1 MTVIDPTVLIVPGL
15 RDRVDD
21 HWQTLLAKQL
31 AATGRRVRTV
41 APLGRD
47 DLRCCPRVEAL
58 EEEAQLIDGPLIIV
72 AHSGGVITVAHW
84 AHRTHRLVAGAVLAV
99 PPDFECP
106 MPDGYP
112 TLGQLS
118 AHHWLPI
125 PRERLPFF
133 SIVAASRNDPLARF
147 DRVKGLARTWGSRL
161 VDLGNVGHLNPAS
174 GFGEWPRAEQLIDE
188 LCLTNVVASRAA
200 SVAHA

>member
-1 MTVIDPTVLIVPGL
+1 MI
-15 RDRVDD
+15 
-21 HWQTLLAKQL
+21 
-31 AATGRRVRTV
+31 RR
-41 APLGRD
+41 G
-47 DLRCCPRVEAL
+47 C
-58 EEEAQLIDGPLIIV
+58 
-72 AHSGGVITVAHW
+72 GVSAVW
-84 AHRTHRLVAGAVLAV
+84 AGAVLAV

-112 TLGQLS
+112 TIEQLS
-118 AHHWLPI
+118 AHRWLPI

-147 DRVKGLARTWGSRL
+147 DRVKALARAWGSRL

>member
-84 AHRTHRLVAGAVLAV
+84 AHAHSPSGGRRCAR
-99 PPDFECP
+99 
-106 MPDGYP
+106 
-112 TLGQLS
+112 S
-118 AHHWLPI
+118 A
-125 PRERLPFF
+125 
-133 SIVAASRNDPLARF
+133 A
-147 DRVKGLARTWGSRL
+147 
-161 VDLGNVGHLNPAS
+161 
-174 GFGEWPRAEQLIDE
+174 
-188 LCLTNVVASRAA
+188 
-200 SVAHA
+200 